1 MGQGGFVSRTPPTVF
16 VVDDDE
22 DVRRALGRLLCAARY
37 TTRSFASAAEFLAH
51 HDPDLAGCVIL
62 DLAMPGQ
69 SGLDVQ
75 STLAAAHCH
84 RPIIFLSGH
93 GSIAE
98 SVSAMRAGAV
108 NFLTKPVE
116 NHELFVAVEEALRV
130 DEEQRRATC
139 LRQIVQERLATLTP
153 RERQVL
159 AHVVEGRMNKQ
170 IAGDLGTVLKTIKVH
185 RARVMHK
192 MRVRSLAQLVR
203 LIGASGV
210 MLDPPPQHS
219 ERVTDVGFIAPLSA
233 NGGNG
238 SLGSGIAHW

>member
-1 MGQGGFVSRTPPTVF
+1 MSRTPPTVF
-16 VVDDDE
+16 IVDDDA
-22 DVRRALGRLLCAARY
+22 DVRRALARLLCAARY
-37 TTRSFASAAEFLAH
+37 ATRAFGSSSEFLAH
-51 HDPDLAGCVIL
+51 HDPDVPGCLLL

-75 STLAAAHCH
+75 SILAEAGCH

-98 SVSAMRAGAV
+98 SVIAMRAGAI

-116 NHELFVAVEEALRV
+116 NGELLAALEEALRL
-130 DEEQRRATC
+130 DEEQRRASSA
-139 LRQIVQERLATLTP
+139 RQTVQERIATLTP
-153 RERQVL
+153 REREVL

-192 MRVRSLAQLVR
+192 MRVRSLAQLVK
-203 LIGASGV
+203 LIAASGV
-210 MLDPPPQHS
+210 ALEAPRYGG
-219 ERVTDVGFIAPLSA
+219 ELGTDVKLSLA
-233 NGGNG
+233 LRSKRASR
-238 SLGSGIAHW
+238 SLGGVVHW